1 MQTIKLLRLHN
12 DEMVIATL
20 EPIDGGY
27 ILKEPFIVYI
37 FSDEKTGKQSVS
49 LDYWLPVPILE
60 TNDAIIKN
68 DDILTK
74 MTPSSVFTEYYQ
86 NAVLQSEEKRKKEK
100 ENILEDVEESLTQEE
115 MKLLLETIDP
125 PSSKYI
131 N

>member
-12 DEMVIATL
+12 DEMVIATM
-20 EPIDGGY
+20 EPTDGGY
-27 ILKEPFIVYI
+27 ILKEPFLVYI
-37 FSDEKTGKQSVS
+37 FTDEKSGRQSVS
-49 LDYWLPVPILE
+49 IDYWLPVPILE
-60 TNDAIIKN
+60 HNDTIIKN
-68 DDILTK
+68 EDILAK

-86 NAVLQSEEKRKKEK
+86 NAVLQSVEKRKKEK
-100 ENILEDVEESLTQEE
+100 ESILEEDVSLTQEE